1 MSDTPENFDR
11 FDHVPFPVELE
22 LGRIQLD
29 LESILRLREGDEL
42 RTDRPSGVPVRVFAG
57 GVEFA
62 LADLVTVQD
71 KVAARITK
79 ISMRAVRG
87 GNDGNP

>member
-1 MSDTPENFDR
+1 MSDIPENLER

-22 LGRIQLD
+22 LGRIDID

-42 RTDRPSGVPVRVFAG
+42 RTTQSASLPVRVFAG

-62 LADLVTVQD
+62 LADLVTVED
-71 KVAARITK
+71 KVAARIAK
-79 ISMRAVRG
+79 ISVPTVRG
-87 GNDGNP
+87 GDDGNP